1 MFQSPICFQCFVPV
15 RCDHWVRGR
24 SYLSSPQQAAL
35 QAAGHAN
42 LETGCLAGKTVL
54 MDTGLGCPKSFF
66 SLTAFRGRLWK
77 HHNSSSKT
85 SLAAT
90 CLWYPFN
97 SSSEHLRSRKCLQNF
112 SWVYRTSSHFIW
124 SVVQDQVRLL
134 KTQKVHTLCM
144 WMSDTAAI
152 FLVSFY
158 LKTQCPVCLKPIW
171 VWTTCAEIFHVESK
185 LQADLY
191 ICLGAAEEQFHCFQE
206 WHLGKYI
213 KTIKKKINNFWQS
226 YWQLVILMIFGEW
239 IKFDKQINAFI
250 VGYKPLETHGFP
262 SL

>member
-97 SSSEHLRSRKCLQNF
+97 SSSEHLQSRKQACKTFHECTALLP
-112 SWVYRTSSHFIW
+112 TSFE
-124 SVVQDQVRLL
+124 V
-134 KTQKVHTLCM
+134 LCRIKLGC
-144 WMSDTAAI
+144 S
-152 FLVSFY
+152 
-158 LKTQCPVCLKPIW
+158 KPR
-171 VWTTCAEIFHVESK
+171 
-185 LQADLY
+185 
-191 ICLGAAEEQFHCFQE
+191 
-206 WHLGKYI
+206 KYI
-213 KTIKKKINNFWQS
+213 H
-226 YWQLVILMIFGEW
+226 YVCGC
-239 IKFDKQINAFI
+239 QIQRQFSLYLSI
-250 VGYKPLETHGFP
+250 WRP
-262 SL
+262 SVQCA

>member
-1 MFQSPICFQCFVPV
+1 MPLVSLQQFLRASPEQK
-15 RCDHWVRGR
+15 
-24 SYLSSPQQAAL
+24 
-35 QAAGHAN
+35 
-42 LETGCLAGKTVL
+42 TG
-54 MDTGLGCPKSFF
+54 
-66 SLTAFRGRLWK
+66 
-77 HHNSSSKT
+77 
-85 SLAAT
+85 
-90 CLWYPFN
+90 
-97 SSSEHLRSRKCLQNF
+97 LQNF

-191 ICLGAAEEQFHCFQE
+191 ICLGVAEEQFYCFQE

-213 KTIKKKINNFWQS
+213 KTIKKKNQQFLTVLLTIGNS
-226 YWQLVILMIFGEW
+226 YDLWRM
-239 IKFDKQINAFI
+239 D
-250 VGYKPLETHGFP
+250 
-262 SL
+262 